1 MEVNQ
6 YLEMF
11 IEESKDHLQACSE
24 HLLELEKNPDDLAI
38 VGEIFRS
45 AHTLKGM
52 SATMGFEDLADLTHK
67 MENVLDAIRN
77 EKIHVSPEILDVVF
91 ESVDHL
97 EEMVMD
103 IANGGDGKRDV
114 SSTVAQLKRIE
125 LGEYAIPEVVATT
138 ETPVA
143 AVASMLEYDG
153 FEQTVI
159 SQSAEQGFNAF
170 EISVKLREDC
180 LLKAARV
187 FMVFEILEKYGDVIK
202 SNPSV
207 EKLEDEQFDQQ
218 FYVAFVTKESAE
230 DMQKKIM
237 KVSEVEEVIVA
248 TIGKPATAVASVLEY
263 DGFEQTVISQSAEQG
278 FNAFEISVKLREDCL
293 LKAARVFM
301 VFEILEKDGDVIK
314 SNPSVDKLEDE
325 QFDQQFYV
333 AFVTKE
339 SAEDMQKKIMKV
351 SEVEEVIV
359 ATIEH
364 KQYSEKEQAIQE
376 VAATATATVEV
387 EAQPATAPETNTA
400 APKTAK
406 AVAPA
411 KTDKS
416 HAPVGNKTIRVNI
429 ERLDILMNL
438 FEELVIDRGRLQ
450 SISTEVNHG
459 ELNETVERMSRV
471 MGDLQT
477 IILTMRMVPV
487 ETVFNRFPKMIRQLS
502 RDLNK
507 KINLEIIGA
516 ETELDRTVIDEI
528 GDPLV
533 HLIRNSVDHGIENPT
548 ARRAKGKPEEGTVV
562 LRAYHSGNYVFI
574 EIEDDGA
581 GINREKVLAKAIS
594 KGIVTQEQSYSMSDK
609 QINELILASGFST
622 ADVISDVSGRG
633 VGLDVVKTTIES
645 LGGNISIESTQD
657 VGSVFSIQLP
667 LTLSIISVML
677 VEIEKEIYAIPLS
690 SIIETSIIRSSEI
703 MNAHNQKVID
713 FRGKVVPLVF
723 LEEIFEVPCK
733 EPQDD
738 EFHSVVI
745 VRKGE
750 KLAGL
755 VVDSFIGQQEI
766 VLKSL
771 GNYLTNIF
779 AISGAT
785 ILGNGKVALIVDC
798 NALIK

>member
-11 IEESKDHLQACSE
+11 IEESKEHLQACSE

-77 EKIHVSPEILDVVF
+77 EKIHVTPEILDVVF

-125 LGEYAIPEVVATT
+125 LGEEAIPEVVAT
-138 ETPVA
+138 VA
-143 AVASMLEYDG
+143 APVVESVLEYDS

-159 SQSAEQGFNAF
+159 TQSAEQGFNAF
-170 EISVKLREDC
+170 EISV
-180 LLKAARV
+180 
-187 FMVFEILEKYGDVIK
+187 
-202 SNPSV
+202 
-207 EKLEDEQFDQQ
+207 
-218 FYVAFVTKESAE
+218 T
-230 DMQKKIM
+230 
-237 KVSEVEEVIVA
+237 
-248 TIGKPATAVASVLEY
+248 
-263 DGFEQTVISQSAEQG
+263 
-278 FNAFEISVKLREDCL
+278 LREDCL

-314 SNPSVDKLEDE
+314 SSPSVEKLEDE

-333 AFVTKE
+333 AFVTKTT
-339 SAEDMQKKIMKV
+339 AEDMQKKLMKV
-351 SEVEEVIV
+351 SEVDEVIV
-359 ATIEH
+359 TTIDQR
-364 KQYSEKEQAIQE
+364 KFSEKVFEAHQE
-376 VAATATATVEV
+376 VAATATAVAEV
-387 EAQPATAPETNTA
+387 AAIPTNTPATKAEPV
-400 APKTAK
+400 AK
-406 AVAPA
+406 PA
-411 KTDKS
+411 KEATPSKADKN

-657 VGSVFSIQLP
+657 VGSIFSIQLP

-723 LEEIFEVPCK
+723 LEEIFEVPRQ
-733 EPQDD
+733 EHQDE

>member
-1 MEVNQ
+1 MDVNQ

-11 IEESKDHLQACSE
+11 IEESKEHLQSCSE
-24 HLLELEKNPDDLAI
+24 QLLVLEKNPEDLAI

-52 SATMGFEDLADLTHK
+52 SATMGFEDLANLTHK

-77 EKIHVSPEILDVVF
+77 EKIEVTPEILDVVF

-103 IANGGDGKRDV
+103 IAAGGDGKRDV
-114 SSTVAQLKRIE
+114 ESTVALLKQIE
-125 LGEYAIPEVVATT
+125 SGEEVVTMPATPA
-138 ETPVA
+138 TPTDSVEA
-143 AVASMLEYDG
+143 TALAYDDYEKTIIVQS
-153 FEQTVI
+153 FEQDYK
-159 SQSAEQGFNAF
+159 AY
-170 EISVKLREDC
+170 EISITLRDDC

-187 FMVFEILEKYGDVIK
+187 IMVFQVLEKEGEVVK
-202 SNPSV
+202 TSPSIEELEE
-207 EKLEDEQFDQQ
+207 EKFDSTFHIAFLTQTAMEDLQ
-218 FYVAFVTKESAE
+218 T
-230 DMQKKIM
+230 KIM
-237 KVSEVEEVIVA
+237 NVSEVGAVDITVLTADSFKEPEPEPVVEAPAVVVPPPAKKEETPA
-248 TIGKPATAVASVLEY
+248 KKPQKTTAV
-263 DGFEQTVISQSAEQG
+263 
-278 FNAFEISVKLREDCL
+278 
-293 LKAARVFM
+293 
-301 VFEILEKDGDVIK
+301 
-314 SNPSVDKLEDE
+314 
-325 QFDQQFYV
+325 
-333 AFVTKE
+333 
-339 SAEDMQKKIMKV
+339 
-351 SEVEEVIV
+351 
-359 ATIEH
+359 
-364 KQYSEKEQAIQE
+364 
-376 VAATATATVEV
+376 
-387 EAQPATAPETNTA
+387 
-400 APKTAK
+400 
-406 AVAPA
+406 
-411 KTDKS
+411 
-416 HAPVGNKTIRVNI
+416 VGNKTIRVNI

-450 SISTEVNHG
+450 SISTEVNHN

-471 MGDLQT
+471 MGDLQN

-502 RDLNK
+502 RELNK

-533 HLIRNSVDHGIENPT
+533 HLIRNSVDHGIESPE
-548 ARRAKGKPEEGTVV
+548 ARMAKGKPAEGTVV
-562 LRAYHSGNYVFI
+562 LRAYHSGNHVFI

-581 GINREKVLAKAIS
+581 GINKEKVLAKALS
-594 KGIVTQEQSYSMSDK
+594 KGVVTPETAETMTDK

-622 ADVISDVSGRG
+622 ADQISDVSGRG

-645 LGGNISIESTQD
+645 LGGNISIESIQD
-657 VGSVFSIQLP
+657 SGSIFSIQLP

-677 VEIEKEIYAIPLS
+677 VEIEQEIYAIPLS
-690 SIIETSIIRSSEI
+690 SIIETAIIKKEEI
-703 MNAHNQKVID
+703 LSAHNQKVINY
-713 FRGKVVPLVF
+713 RGTVVPLVF
-723 LEEIFEVPCK
+723 LEEIFEVPRTA
-733 EPQDD
+733 PASD
-738 EFHSVVI
+738 EFHSIVV

-771 GNYLTNIF
+771 GDYLTNIF

>member
-11 IEESKDHLQACSE
+11 IEESKEHLQACSE

-77 EKIHVSPEILDVVF
+77 EKIHVTPEILDVVF

-125 LGEYAIPEVVATT
+125 LGEEVIPEVVAT
-138 ETPVA
+138 VA
-143 AVASMLEYDG
+143 APVVESVLEYDS

-159 SQSAEQGFNAF
+159 TQSAEQGFNAF
-170 EISVKLREDC
+170 EILVTLRD
-180 LLKAARV
+180 
-187 FMVFEILEKYGDVIK
+187 
-202 SNPSV
+202 
-207 EKLEDEQFDQQ
+207 
-218 FYVAFVTKESAE
+218 
-230 DMQKKIM
+230 
-237 KVSEVEEVIVA
+237 
-248 TIGKPATAVASVLEY
+248 
-263 DGFEQTVISQSAEQG
+263 
-278 FNAFEISVKLREDCL
+278 DCL

-314 SNPSVDKLEDE
+314 SSPSVEKLEDE

-333 AFVTKE
+333 AFVTKTT
-339 SAEDMQKKIMKV
+339 AEDMQKKLMKV
-351 SEVEEVIV
+351 SEVDEVIV
-359 ATIEH
+359 TTIDQR
-364 KQYSEKEQAIQE
+364 KFSEKVFEAQQE
-376 VAATATATVEV
+376 VAATATAVAEV
-387 EAQPATAPETNTA
+387 AAIPTSTPA
-400 APKTAK
+400 AK
-406 AVAPA
+406 AEPIAKPA
-411 KTDKS
+411 KEATPSKADKN

-657 VGSVFSIQLP
+657 VGSIFSIQLP

-723 LEEIFEVPCK
+723 LEEIFEVPRQ
-733 EPQDD
+733 EHQDE

>member
-11 IEESKDHLQACSE
+11 IDESKEHLQACSE
-24 HLLELEKNPDDLAI
+24 HLLELEKNPEDLAI

-77 EKIHVSPEILDVVF
+77 EKIKVTPEILDVVF

-97 EEMVMD
+97 EEMVQD

-114 SSTVAQLKRIE
+114 QSTVELLKRIE
-125 LGEYAIPEVVATT
+125 SGETPSEVAATSVVAPVTDEQAATTSTT
-138 ETPVA
+138 ELVLT
-143 AVASMLEYDG
+143 YDDFEKTVLHQS
-153 FEQTVI
+153 FEQGYK
-159 SQSAEQGFNAF
+159 AY
-170 EISVKLREDC
+170 EISVALREDC

-187 FMVFEILEKYGDVIK
+187 FMVFEILEKNGDVIK
-202 SNPSV
+202 SSPTV
-207 EKLEDEQFDQQ
+207 EKLEEEQFDSQ
-218 FYVAFVTKESAE
+218 FYVAYISKETAE
-230 DMQKKIM
+230 DLQKKLL
-237 KVSEVEEVIVA
+237 KVSEVEKVEVSEI
-248 TIGKPATAVASVLEY
+248 ATAVFQGVNGQEQATTPGQVASVQE
-263 DGFEQTVISQSAEQG
+263 AEPQ
-278 FNAFEISVKLREDCL
+278 VK
-293 LKAARVFM
+293 A
-301 VFEILEKDGDVIK
+301 
-314 SNPSVDKLEDE
+314 
-325 QFDQQFYV
+325 
-333 AFVTKE
+333 
-339 SAEDMQKKIMKV
+339 
-351 SEVEEVIV
+351 
-359 ATIEH
+359 
-364 KQYSEKEQAIQE
+364 
-376 VAATATATVEV
+376 
-387 EAQPATAPETNTA
+387 
-400 APKTAK
+400 
-406 AVAPA
+406 
-411 KTDKS
+411 TDKKS
-416 HAPVGNKTIRVNI
+416 ATTNKTNVPTASKTIRVNI
-429 ERLDILMNL
+429 ERLDVLMNL
-438 FEELVIDRGRLQ
+438 FEELVIDRGRLL
-450 SISTEVNHG
+450 SIAAEVNHS
-459 ELNETVERMSRV
+459 ELSETVERMSRT
-471 MGDLQT
+471 MGDLQN

-487 ETVFNRFPKMIRQLS
+487 ETVFNRFPKMVRQLS

-533 HLIRNSVDHGIENPT
+533 HLIRNSLDHGIESPEI
-548 ARRAKGKPEEGTVV
+548 RRQKGKPEEGTVQ

-574 EIEDDGA
+574 ELEDDGA
-581 GINREKVLAKAIS
+581 GINRDKVLAKAIQ
-594 KGIVTQEQSYSMSDK
+594 KGVVSLEAANSLSEK

-645 LGGNISIESTQD
+645 LGGNISIESTQN

-690 SIIETSIIRSSEI
+690 SIIETSIIRNSDI
-703 MNAHNQKVID
+703 LNAHNQKVID

-723 LEEIFEVPCK
+723 LEEVFEVPRK
-733 EPQDD
+733 ELKDD

-798 NALIK
+798 NALM

>member
-11 IEESKDHLQACSE
+11 IEESKEHLQACSE

-77 EKIHVSPEILDVVF
+77 EKIHVTPEILDVVF

-125 LGEYAIPEVVATT
+125 LGEEAVPEVVAT
-138 ETPVA
+138 VA
-143 AVASMLEYDG
+143 APVVESVLEYDS

-159 SQSAEQGFNAF
+159 TQSAEQGFNAF
-170 EISVKLREDC
+170 EISV
-180 LLKAARV
+180 
-187 FMVFEILEKYGDVIK
+187 
-202 SNPSV
+202 
-207 EKLEDEQFDQQ
+207 
-218 FYVAFVTKESAE
+218 T
-230 DMQKKIM
+230 
-237 KVSEVEEVIVA
+237 
-248 TIGKPATAVASVLEY
+248 
-263 DGFEQTVISQSAEQG
+263 
-278 FNAFEISVKLREDCL
+278 LREDCL

-314 SNPSVDKLEDE
+314 SSPTVEKLEDE

-333 AFVTKE
+333 AFVTKTT
-339 SAEDMQKKIMKV
+339 AEDMQKKLMKV
-351 SEVEEVIV
+351 SEVDEVIV
-359 ATIEH
+359 TTIDQR
-364 KQYSEKEQAIQE
+364 KFSEKEFEAHQE
-376 VAATATATVEV
+376 VAATATAVVEV
-387 EAQPATAPETNTA
+387 EAIPTATPA
-400 APKTAK
+400 AK
-406 AVAPA
+406 AEPVAKPVKEAAPA
-411 KTDKS
+411 KADKN

-533 HLIRNSVDHGIENPT
+533 HLIRNSVDHGVENPT

-657 VGSVFSIQLP
+657 VGSIFSIQLP

-723 LEEIFEVPCK
+723 LEEIFEVPRQ
-733 EPQDD
+733 EPQDE